1 MTKFLIFA
9 APLLIAALSIFA
21 VFWWGA
27 RAKPYED

>member
-1 MTKFLIFA
+1 MTNFLIFA
-9 APLLIAALSIFA
+9 APLLIAALSIAA

>member
-9 APLLIAALSIFA
+9 APLLIAALSIAA

-27 RAKPYED
+27 RAKPYKD